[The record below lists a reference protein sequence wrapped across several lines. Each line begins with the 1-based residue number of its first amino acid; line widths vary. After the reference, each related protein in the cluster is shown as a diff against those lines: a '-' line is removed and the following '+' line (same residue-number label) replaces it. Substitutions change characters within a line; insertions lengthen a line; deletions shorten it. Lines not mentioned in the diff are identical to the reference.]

1 MTTPPVQHRHVFYI
15 GGFDPKGV
23 SSFFQKH
30 KIQLQRYCSLAELLY
45 NISARQQAS
54 PHSYTWTVKAEQQH
68 VTTHTTFE
76 YLAWDDVVRT
86 HWARTPSAIVRQALR
101 CLIDFSTSRAIK
113 PLYDLAPATARTA
126 LVPYAL
132 VSGAA
137 IATVLFSGL
146 TYLALTWLFKISWL
160 SWLGAL
166 ATATAGAILGWRGL
180 KEVPSMW
187 FLRVVDF
194 ANTLARNDDP
204 HINQRIS
211 AWCNRIIEVHSNS
224 NADEIVVL
232 GYSAGSSLSVPLMAE
247 LARHKEFASG
257 LPDRLSLLTLGNCI
271 PVAAA
276 LKSGKQVRADLA
288 TIGQSKL
295 PWLDYTAPI
304 DWGSFPLVN
313 PITVFT
319 PASDSAPDKRRFVS
333 PQFHLLFDSEIY
345 QKIRIDKY
353 HVHQLYLECTQ
364 KIGKYD
370 YFDMLYGQRTIL
382 QRINEFRN

>member
-1 MTTPPVQHRHVFYI
+1 MMSTPVQHRHVFYI

-30 KIQLQRYCSLAELLY
+30 KVQLQRYSSLAGLQY
-45 NISARQQAS
+45 NISAKEQAS
-54 PHSYTWTVKAEQQH
+54 PHSYAWTVKVDQPQ
-68 VTTHTTFE
+68 VTTFTTFE

-101 CLIDFSTSRAIK
+101 CLIDFSLSGAIK
-113 PLYDLAPATARTA
+113 PLYDLTPATVRTA

-132 VSGAA
+132 VVGAA
-137 IATVLFSGL
+137 LATVLFSAL
-146 TYLALTWLFKISWL
+146 IYWALAWIFQIFWLP
-160 SWLGAL
+160 WLGAL
-166 ATATAGAILGWRGL
+166 TTATAGAFIGWRGL

-194 ANTLARNDDP
+194 ANTLARNEDS

-211 AWCNRIIEVHSNS
+211 AWCTRIIEVNNS
-224 NADEIVVL
+224 SKADEIVVL

-257 LPDRLSLLTLGNCI
+257 LPVRLSLLTLGNCI

-288 TIGQSKL
+288 TIGQSQL

-313 PITVFT
+313 PIAVFT
-319 PASDSAPDKRRFVS
+319 PASNSAPDKRRFVS
-333 PQFHLLFDSEIY
+333 PQFHLLFEPDIY

-370 YFDMLYGQRTIL
+370 YFGMLYGQRTIL
-382 QRINEFRN
+382 QRINEIKN